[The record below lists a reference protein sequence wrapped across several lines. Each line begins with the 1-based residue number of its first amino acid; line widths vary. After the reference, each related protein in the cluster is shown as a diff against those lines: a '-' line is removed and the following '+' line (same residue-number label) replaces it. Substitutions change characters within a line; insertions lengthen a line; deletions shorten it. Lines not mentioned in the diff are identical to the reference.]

1 MKTKVYGFNH
11 SPWVQAVLLAL
22 HDKKIDHDVYQCPPF
37 EVFKKLG
44 VYMPAVSIDGNSW
57 EIESSKILQI
67 FGYHAISKNEM
78 MAIQGTWQGVLNR
91 ANNPF
96 KFFTA
101 WARDA
106 DSKSPFIQRSTNN
119 FLLSFSAFYMF
130 VLINLTKIKLKIKK
144 PKNFGDQYLFWEAE
158 LKNCKSSFLDG
169 NSPGIRDLLLFGIIQ
184 CHASLPVPPLE
195 ALQNDKRLEEVRN
208 WISIMHE
215 RFKDYPYLHSGA
227 YFEPIIAKSRSTAFL
242 QRLIFHFG
250 MIAMI
255 IGFPLTL
262 PLVIWCMRKVP
273 R

>member
-96 KFFTA
+96 
-101 WARDA
+101 RG
-106 DSKSPFIQRSTNN
+106 RS
-119 FLLSFSAFYMF
+119 
-130 VLINLTKIKLKIKK
+130 I
-144 PKNFGDQYLFWEAE
+144 
-158 LKNCKSSFLDG
+158 
-169 NSPGIRDLLLFGIIQ
+169 
-184 CHASLPVPPLE
+184 
-195 ALQNDKRLEEVRN
+195 
-208 WISIMHE
+208 
-215 RFKDYPYLHSGA
+215 
-227 YFEPIIAKSRSTAFL
+227 
-242 QRLIFHFG
+242 
-250 MIAMI
+250 
-255 IGFPLTL
+255 
-262 PLVIWCMRKVP
+262 
-273 R
+273 

>member
-1 MKTKVYGFNH
+1 
-11 SPWVQAVLLAL
+11 
-22 HDKKIDHDVYQCPPF
+22 
-37 EVFKKLG
+37 
-44 VYMPAVSIDGNSW
+44 MPAVSIDGNSW
-57 EIESSKILQI
+57 EIESSKILQT

-101 WARDA
+101 WAQDA

-169 NSPGIRDLLLFGIIQ
+169 N
-184 CHASLPVPPLE
+184 
-195 ALQNDKRLEEVRN
+195 
-208 WISIMHE
+208 
-215 RFKDYPYLHSGA
+215 
-227 YFEPIIAKSRSTAFL
+227 T
-242 QRLIFHFG
+242 
-250 MIAMI
+250 MI